1 MIGKLL
7 TAFHHG
13 GFFMWPI
20 LFISFMGAALIF
32 ERVRYMRQASSVRKE
47 EFLNQLNQLVLQG
60 NLERCIALC
69 NQHPTPLTKIVRSG
83 LMAIASKKSVD
94 EVQTAMDAVAL
105 REIPK
110 IEKRTGLLAMLANL
124 ATLVGLLGT
133 TVGMIGAFSAVATVA
148 ANEKAARLASE
159 ISEAMNCTAFGLLV
173 AIPLLGS
180 YGWLQTRGTE
190 LVDDVHEAAVATL
203 NFILSNRDK
212 FAR

>member
-1 MIGKLL
+1 MIAKSIA
-7 TAFHHG
+7 AFQQG

-20 LFISFMGAALIF
+20 LFISFMGAALAI
-32 ERVRYMRQASSVRKE
+32 ERVRYMRQASAVRKE

-69 NQHPTPLTKIVRSG
+69 NQSQTPLTKIVRAG
-83 LMAIASKKSVD
+83 LMAIASRKSVD

-110 IEKRTGLLAMLANL
+110 IEKRTSLLAMLANM

-133 TVGMIGAFSAVATVA
+133 TSGMIGAFAAVATVA
-148 ANEKAARLASE
+148 ASEKAAKLAAE

-173 AIPLLGS
+173 AIPLLGA
-180 YGWLQTRGTE
+180 YGWLTTRGTE
-190 LVDDVHEAAVATL
+190 IVDDVHEAAVATL